1 MFQAEGAYPAGRP
14 GWGGEMCAALRDGL
28 RLDSAH
34 ERHIKESGRIPGRI
48 RKPMKGYQQGSD
60 TISRY

>member
-1 MFQAEGAYPAGRP
+1 
-14 GWGGEMCAALRDGL
+14 MCVASRAGL

-34 ERHIKESGRIPGRI
+34 ERHLKESGLIPRRI

-60 TISRY
+60 NIIRY